1 LQARGR
7 SRHGCTGPD
16 VLFSVCALALVVLA
30 LAGCGQSAQQH
41 YASQLNGLCE
51 DFRDAEDEIGEPKSL
66 TDLAENGPAIIQAF
80 DEKIRAKLGD
90 LDPPPELAAKAERM
104 ERLADRQHDTLTAL
118 VKAAQSRSM
127 TDLATLAV
135 RNQKLNREAGAL
147 ARSMG
152 ADSCGSN

>member
-1 LQARGR
+1 LTVRGR

-16 VLFSVCALALVVLA
+16 VLFSLCALALLVL
-30 LAGCGQSAQQH
+30 LAGCGQSAQDR

-66 TDLAENGPAIIQAF
+66 NDLAVRGPALIRAF
-80 DEKIRAKLGD
+80 DETIRAKLGD
-90 LDPPPELAAKAERM
+90 LDPPPELATKAQRM

-127 TDLATLAV
+127 GDLATLAV
-135 RNQKLNREAGAL
+135 RNQNLNRQAGAL